1 MAWAKSRAAEG
12 PLAASLV
19 ALCPAE
25 PWCGWTR
32 KATAAIAM
40 EIRPAMTQPRAP
52 LMPPPRPVAGTAQR
66 PASRAHRLARR
77 LHDRH
82 RPQPRKAGG
91 EVRGAQGPVSYTH
104 LTLPT
109 N

>member
-1 MAWAKSRAAEG
+1 MAWAKRRAAEV

-19 ALCPAE
+19 ELCSGE
-25 PWCGWTR
+25 SWCGWTR

-40 EIRPAMTQPRAP
+40 EIRSAMTQPRAP
-52 LMPPPRPVAGTAQR
+52 LMPQPRPAAGTARR

-91 EVRGAQGPVSYTH
+91 EVRDAQGPG
-104 LTLPT
+104 
-109 N
+109 